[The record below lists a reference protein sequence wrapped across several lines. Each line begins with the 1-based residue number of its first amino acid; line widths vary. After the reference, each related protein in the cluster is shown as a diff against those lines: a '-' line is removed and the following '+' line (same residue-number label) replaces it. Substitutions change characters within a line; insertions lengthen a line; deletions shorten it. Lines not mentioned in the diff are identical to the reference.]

1 MTQPATR
8 YPSPVSRFPFMHR
21 LTCSSL
27 LLLSACASA
36 AGKTAPSDGASGFGH
51 LVIVGGG
58 PIPEA
63 IDRRFLDLAGGA
75 GKARIVVLPM
85 ASEGGAESGAAKAA
99 SFQKLGAAHAA
110 SLNLTRQ
117 DVGADSVARLLGQ
130 ATGIWFPGGDQNRLT
145 AAILGT
151 AVLDSI
157 RSRYRHGAVVG
168 GTSAGAAVMSDP
180 MISGDERRPGGTR
193 PPGDSSD
200 GWMTIDRDD
209 VVLVP
214 GFGLLPDVTVD
225 QHFLRRR
232 RHNRLISVV
241 LERPTVVGVG
251 IDESTALVVSPSG
264 PWEVIGASQ
273 AVVYD
278 ARRSALTPARATL
291 GAANIQV
298 HVLPAGS
305 RFDLATGKATLP

>member
-1 MTQPATR
+1 MRIP
-8 YPSPVSRFPFMHR
+8 PFAA
-21 LTCSSL
+21 L
-27 LLLSACASA
+27 LLFIGCAQPRGVSTA
-36 AGKTAPSDGASGFGH
+36 APNATGGH
-51 LVIVGGG
+51 LVVVGGG
-58 PIPEA
+58 PIPDA
-63 IDRRFLDLAGGA
+63 INERFFELAGGA

-85 ASEGGAESGAAKAA
+85 ASAAGAQSGAAKAA
-99 SFQKLGAAHAA
+99 SFQKMGAVSAV
-110 SLNLTRQ
+110 SMQLTRE
-117 DVGADSVARLLGQ
+117 DAGADSVARLLGE

-157 RSRYRHGAVVG
+157 RSRYRRGAVVG

-180 MISGDERRPGGTR
+180 MIGGDERRPGGSR
-193 PPGDSSD
+193 PDTTEA
-200 GWMTIDRDD
+200 WITIDRDD

-241 LERPTVVGVG
+241 LERPTVIGVG
-251 IDESTALVVSPSG
+251 IDESTALVVPPSG

-273 AVVYD
+273 AVIYD
-278 ARRSALTPARATL
+278 ARRSTLAPSRSPL
-291 GAANIQV
+291 GAADV
-298 HVLPAGS
+298 RLHVLPPGS
-305 RFDLATGKATLP
+305 RFDAASGKAMLP

>member
-1 MTQPATR
+1 M
-8 YPSPVSRFPFMHR
+8 SR
-21 LTCSSL
+21 LTLSCL
-27 LLLSACASA
+27 LLLPACASA
-36 AGKTAPSDGASGFGH
+36 AGRTASSDGASGFGH

-58 PIPEA
+58 PIPDA
-63 IDRRFLDLAGGA
+63 IDRRFLDLAGGV

-85 ASEGGAESGAAKAA
+85 ASESGAESGAGKAA
-99 SFQKLGAAHAA
+99 SFEKLGASHAV

-214 GFGLLPDVTVD
+214 GFGLLPHVTVD

-251 IDESTALVVSPSG
+251 IDESTALVVAPSG
-264 PWEVIGASQ
+264 SWEVIGASQ

-305 RFDLATGKATLP
+305 RFDLATGKATLPGGG

>member
-1 MTQPATR
+1 MR
-8 YPSPVSRFPFMHR
+8 RVS
-21 LTCSSL
+21 LVGVCLIT
-27 LLLSACASA
+27 ACASA
-36 AGKTAPSDGASGFGH
+36 GPLALQRPAPNAHGY

-58 PIPEA
+58 PVPDE
-63 IDRRFLDLAGGA
+63 IDRRFVDLAGGA

-85 ASEGGAESGAAKAA
+85 ASESGAESGAEKAA
-99 SFQKLGAAHAA
+99 SFRKLGAVSAV

-117 DVGADSVARLLGQ
+117 DTGADSVARLLGQ

-180 MISGDERRPGGTR
+180 MISGEERRPGGSR
-193 PPGDSSD
+193 PPADWSD

-214 GFGLLPDVTVD
+214 GFGLLPNVTVD

-241 LERPTVVGVG
+241 LEHPTVVGIG
-251 IDESTALVVSPSG
+251 IDESTALVVSPTG
-264 PWEVIGASQ
+264 PWQVIGASQ
-273 AVVYD
+273 ATIYD
-278 ARRSALTPARATL
+278 ARRATVTPPGRTL
-291 GAANIQV
+291 GASEIRM
-298 HVLPAGS
+298 HVVPAGGT
-305 RFDLATGKATLP
+305 FDLVTGTATIGNRE

>member
-1 MTQPATR
+1 M
-8 YPSPVSRFPFMHR
+8 
-21 LTCSSL
+21 
-27 LLLSACASA
+27 
-36 AGKTAPSDGASGFGH
+36 
-51 LVIVGGG
+51 IVGGG

-63 IDRRFLDLAGGA
+63 IDRRFIELAGGA

-85 ASEGGAESGAAKAA
+85 ASESGAESGAAKAG
-99 SFQKLGAAHAA
+99 SYQKLGAAHAV

-180 MISGDERRPGGTR
+180 MISGDERRPGGAR
-193 PPGDSSD
+193 PPSDSSD

-214 GFGLLPDVTVD
+214 GFGLLPNVTVD

-232 RHNRLISVV
+232 RHNRLISVI
-241 LERPTVVGVG
+241 LERPTIVGVG
-251 IDESTALVVSPSG
+251 IDESTALIVPPSG
-264 PWEVIGASQ
+264 PWEVVGASQ

-278 ARRSALTPARATL
+278 ARRSTLTPGKSTL
-291 GAANIQV
+291 GATDIQM

-305 RFDLATGKATLP
+305 RFDLATGRAVVPK

>member
-1 MTQPATR
+1 MG
-8 YPSPVSRFPFMHR
+8 R
-21 LTCSSL
+21 LQL
-27 LLLSACASA
+27 AGVLLLSACVSV
-36 AGKTAPSDGASGFGH
+36 GGQTSQLGAPNAQGH

-63 IDRRFLDLAGGA
+63 IERRFLELAGGA

-85 ASEGGAESGAAKAA
+85 ASESGAESGAEKAA
-99 SFQKLGAAHAA
+99 SFRKLGAAHAI
-110 SLNLTRQ
+110 SLNLQRKDT
-117 DVGADSVARLLGQ
+117 GADSVARLLGQ

-151 AVLDSI
+151 DVLDSI
-157 RSRYRHGAVVG
+157 RSRYGHGAVVG

-180 MISGDERRPGGTR
+180 MISGAERRPGGSR
-193 PPGDSSD
+193 PPSDSSD
-200 GWMTIDRDD
+200 GWMTVDRDD

-214 GFGLLPDVTVD
+214 GFGLLPNVTVD

-241 LERPTVVGVG
+241 LEHPTVVGIG
-251 IDESTALVVSPSG
+251 IDESTALVVSPQG

-273 AVVYD
+273 ATIYD
-278 ARRSALTPARATL
+278 ARRATITPAGKTL
-291 GAANIQV
+291 GASDIRM
-298 HVLPAGS
+298 HVLPPGS
-305 RFDLATGKATLP
+305 TFDLATGSATLPK